1 MNGFDDRVPL
11 ESSRDFPC
19 GECRTGRGLGR
30 LRGGGRNRS
39 RCSLTFVW
47 VLASICGFGCIERTL
62 TINTEPEGATVFLN
76 DQDVGRSP
84 VRVPFTWYGDYD
96 IVIRKPGFETIRTNH
111 RIDTPWY
118 EFPGIDIITECLIP
132 LTVHDDRVLETYV
145 MERQQHPTDQ
155 ALLQAAD
162 DMRQRVQNPD
172 G

>member
-1 MNGFDDRVPL
+1 M
-11 ESSRDFPC
+11 
-19 GECRTGRGLGR
+19 
-30 LRGGGRNRS
+30 
-39 RCSLTFVW
+39 
-47 VLASICGFGCIERTL
+47 
-62 TINTEPEGATVFLN
+62 FLN

-96 IVIRKPGFETIRTNH
+96 IVIRKPGFETIRTHH

-145 MERQQHPTDQ
+145 MEPQQHPTDQ

-162 DMRQRVQNPD
+162 DMRQRVQNPER
-172 G
+172 